1 MFRKTANTLT
11 ETGEAWT
18 VWVIVLLI
26 CSIAVTG
33 CGGERIEQVEKIE
46 VPPSSISDGPIRIP
60 LSTQEN
66 VTLTQDP
73 DRFVA
78 ISVGHKHNC
87 ALQANGSVVC
97 WGNNHLPRSPSRP
110 DEKFIAISA
119 GNNFTCALK
128 EDGAPFCW
136 GSNWIEKEEL
146 SPPRGEK
153 FIAISAGN
161 SHACALREDGTPICW
176 GANWGGQTA
185 APSDKKFISITSSFD
200 YSCGIDD
207 DTVAMCWGN
216 VIEENLSLG
225 RGFASIS
232 GGYSFTCGLKD
243 NENVVCWGRAGGHID
258 VPPQDLRYFGS
269 HVSSSVANRRC
280 GIRRDGSAFC
290 WSYSVG
296 FDFTIESPPS
306 DEKFLE
312 IGTGQKHIC
321 GLLVDGS
328 IKCWGDNYSGQILL
342 PTTIATAPPVP
353 EFSDI
358 CAAGNTIPKG
368 SGCKVPEELF
378 MEGDYTFTVSDS
390 GLGILYEDDRL
401 LETQYGKID
410 RTWLVINGYD
420 KFTSLSAHANTDGSW
435 TIDTVLEWE

>member
-128 EDGAPFCW
+128 EDGAPF
-136 GSNWIEKEEL
+136 L
-146 SPPRGEK
+146 
-153 FIAISAGN
+153 
-161 SHACALREDGTPICW
+161 
-176 GANWGGQTA
+176 
-185 APSDKKFISITSSFD
+185 
-200 YSCGIDD
+200 
-207 DTVAMCWGN
+207 
-216 VIEENLSLG
+216 
-225 RGFASIS
+225 
-232 GGYSFTCGLKD
+232 
-243 NENVVCWGRAGGHID
+243 
-258 VPPQDLRYFGS
+258 
-269 HVSSSVANRRC
+269 
-280 GIRRDGSAFC
+280 
-290 WSYSVG
+290 
-296 FDFTIESPPS
+296 
-306 DEKFLE
+306 
-312 IGTGQKHIC
+312 
-321 GLLVDGS
+321 
-328 IKCWGDNYSGQILL
+328 
-342 PTTIATAPPVP
+342 
-353 EFSDI
+353 
-358 CAAGNTIPKG
+358 
-368 SGCKVPEELF
+368 
-378 MEGDYTFTVSDS
+378 
-390 GLGILYEDDRL
+390 LGIKLDRK
-401 LETQYGKID
+401 G
-410 RTWLVINGYD
+410 RVISS
-420 KFTSLSAHANTDGSW
+420 TR
-435 TIDTVLEWE
+435 